1 MIFCERNV
9 WLKGERDRDASRCWV
24 DYLFTSLH
32 LKCESRLVFFN
43 DSKWLNSKQFLS
55 RWDIFFTPVCHVMK
69 KASNCRTNRFNFSTN
84 SMFLLVFFVCF
95 WWLHQ
100 LVAHT
105 ALTHSDSLLT
115 SHFHL
120 PYWCVTLPV
129 CPLKTPVQAPV
140 PVTQTLNSF
149 IKRSSNLLLWN
160 VSNLEW
166 CGVWNW

>member
-1 MIFCERNV
+1 MPVGVELITFSLPCTLSVKADWCFLMTQNDWILSSSWADETFFSPQSVMWRKKLPTAAQTGLTFQPIACFC
-9 WLKGERDRDASRCWV
+9 C
-24 DYLFTSLH
+24 F
-32 LKCESRLVFFN
+32 
-43 DSKWLNSKQFLS
+43 
-55 RWDIFFTPVCHVMK
+55 
-69 KASNCRTNRFNFSTN
+69 
-84 SMFLLVFFVCF
+84 FFVCF